1 MARTYG
7 KAQDL
12 IDFTRASSGTALR
25 RVKYGAELV
34 TNGTFDSS
42 DGWSL
47 FGGATISG
55 GVLTVISSG
64 EGVGAQQNILTIGKV
79 YFITVDVVV
88 RSGAVKVQLGSASQ
102 TPYII
107 SSSGTYTFARQ
118 NDGTDGNLFLVR
130 NAACDADFDNISVK
144 EVTFDTS
151 DGDLVLFNHP
161 KNIPRIE
168 YDANGNL
175 LGLLVEESRVNLI
188 TYSESFDNSSYWTLL
203 FSTLESGYSAPDGSN
218 NAYLLTASNTNYYVY
233 RAGVNIGLTTI
244 SMFMKAGTSNIG
256 GLYSTGGISCV
267 ARFNLSTGTVDFTQ
281 DCTATITAVGNGWYR
296 CSATYT
302 NTSTGNMGFFMPN
315 TTAGDSVYIFGFQSE
330 AGAFP
335 TSYVPSN
342 SGSTTTRSADVA
354 SLSAS
359 AFGSN
364 QDNGTIILECTTPQ
378 SAGGS
383 FGVFYGRDSNSYVAG
398 PYMSG
403 TGGLTTQAYYRD
415 GASSEIA
422 IANGSYSDS
431 NKYGITYKLGKHLIV
446 SLNGSEPVTESA
458 TVPQSYAS
466 VWTKFVI
473 GSSTGGVGGYV
484 TLHVKSLKYY
494 PRSLTAEQ
502 LQELTS

>member
-1 MARTYG
+1 MSRTYG

-12 IDFTRASSGTALR
+12 IDFTRASSVTALR

-130 NAACDADFDNISVK
+130 NAACDADFDNVSVK

-168 YDANGNL
+168 YDADGNL
-175 LGLLVEESRVNLI
+175 LGLLVEESRTNLI

-218 NAYLLTASNTNYYVY
+218 NAYLLTASRSNYYIY
-233 RAGVNIGLTTI
+233 RSGAHVGLTTI

-256 GLYSTGGISCV
+256 GLYSTGGISCL
-267 ARFNLSTGTVDFTQ
+267 ARFNLSTGTVDLAQ

-302 NTSTGNMGFFMPN
+302 NTSAGNMGFFMPN

-354 SLSAS
+354 SLSTS
-359 AFGSN
+359 AFGY
-364 QDNGTIILECTTPQ
+364 NGEAGTLYVEVETSTTEIARYALLYGGATGNGGYLSLGSDGDQAWLETYDGNVANLFSSKSSVGTYDGKLASGFNLNGNSFAFNGSIIGSTTNSTANPQ
-378 SAGGS
+378 SVTDLYI
-383 FGVFYGRDSNSYVAG
+383 GVFNNK
-398 PYMSG
+398 
-403 TGGLTTQAYYRD
+403 TQL
-415 GASSEIA
+415 I
-422 IANGSYSDS
+422 NGH
-431 NKYGITYKLGKHLIV
+431 I
-446 SLNGSEPVTESA
+446 
-458 TVPQSYAS
+458 
-466 VWTKFVI
+466 
-473 GSSTGGVGGYV
+473 
-484 TLHVKSLKYY
+484 KSLKYY
-494 PRSLTAEQ
+494 PRRLTNDQ
-502 LQELTS
+502 LVELTS